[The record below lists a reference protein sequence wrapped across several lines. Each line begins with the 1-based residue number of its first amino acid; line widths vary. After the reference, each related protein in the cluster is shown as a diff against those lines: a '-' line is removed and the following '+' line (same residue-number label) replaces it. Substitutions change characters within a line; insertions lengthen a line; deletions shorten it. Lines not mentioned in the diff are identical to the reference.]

1 MKTMML
7 ADFLAL
13 AKSLPK
19 NVALWALLATGI
31 CLAAGNATPIILLTG
46 FPMSHMVLMPMLL
59 RDQRRDWVAF
69 RQALP
74 LSRANV
80 VAGRYASIAVV
91 VAGCV
96 ALGVAAYTTAC
107 IVNAVVP
114 GLPLVRHFAVGF
126 DAAGVVSFAA
136 GTFALTIAM
145 FSVLLPFM
153 FADSHRKLASY
164 IPFAFMLALMGWIYI
179 FRSMNFD
186 AFLPLVG
193 RRRRAVAGR
202 RARRGRMRHGGG
214 ARLVRRIGARG
225 GSRVRDA
232 RPLAHLNQIGQRHVV
247 HVILDGLV
255 EPTPEID
262 GHALIAARTR
272 LRAVFEA

>member
-1 MKTMML
+1 
-7 ADFLAL
+7 
-13 AKSLPK
+13 
-19 NVALWALLATGI
+19 
-31 CLAAGNATPIILLTG
+31 
-46 FPMSHMVLMPMLL
+46 MSHMVLMPMLL

-153 FADSHRKLASY
+153 FADSHRKLASVHT
-164 IPFAFMLALMGWIYI
+164 PLPVHARPHGPGSYI

-186 AFLPLVG
+186 AVSSPRG
-193 RRRRAVAGR
+193 PDRRRRAVAGR

>member
-1 MKTMML
+1 M
-7 ADFLAL
+7 
-13 AKSLPK
+13 
-19 NVALWALLATGI
+19 
-31 CLAAGNATPIILLTG
+31 
-46 FPMSHMVLMPMLL
+46 
-59 RDQRRDWVAF
+59 
-69 RQALP
+69 
-74 LSRANV
+74 
-80 VAGRYASIAVV
+80 
-91 VAGCV
+91 
-96 ALGVAAYTTAC
+96 
-107 IVNAVVP
+107 P

-179 FRSMNFD
+179 F
-186 AFLPLVG
+186 
-193 RRRRAVAGR
+193 
-202 RARRGRMRHGGG
+202 RGRMRHGGG